1 MKELIERVDRLIEA
15 GEVAWERRNRSV
27 QVQLWRGDRRHRVR
41 FRRQDGMYVF
51 YAIVVRADFV
61 TRGVKKWNE
70 LARRVWRRNAVRQIV
85 SFSFDEQDRLI
96 GVIKQP
102 AETLDDAE
110 LRFHIETLAREC
122 DRLEYVLT
130 GEDVE

>member
-1 MKELIERVDRLIEA
+1 MKELLERVDRLIET
-15 GEVAWERRNRSV
+15 GEVAWERRGRTV
-27 QVQLWRGDRRHRVR
+27 QVQLSQGDRRHRVR
-41 FRRQDGMYVF
+41 FQRQDGMYVF
-51 YAIVVRADFV
+51 YAIVVGADFV
-61 TRGVKKWNE
+61 TRDLKKWNE
-70 LARRVWRRNAVRQIV
+70 LAHRVWRRNAIRQIV
-85 SFSFDEQDRLI
+85 SFSFDEHDRVI

-102 AETLDDAE
+102 ITTLDAAE

>member
-1 MKELIERVDRLIEA
+1 MKELLERVDRLIET
-15 GEVAWERRNRSV
+15 GEVAWERRGRTV
-27 QVQLWRGDRRHRVR
+27 QVQLSQGDRRHRVR
-41 FRRQDGMYVF
+41 FQRQDGMYVF
-51 YAIVVRADFV
+51 YAIVVGADFV
-61 TRGVKKWNE
+61 TRDLKKWNE
-70 LARRVWRRNAVRQIV
+70 LAHRVWRRNAIRQIV

-102 AETLDDAE
+102 ITTLDTVE